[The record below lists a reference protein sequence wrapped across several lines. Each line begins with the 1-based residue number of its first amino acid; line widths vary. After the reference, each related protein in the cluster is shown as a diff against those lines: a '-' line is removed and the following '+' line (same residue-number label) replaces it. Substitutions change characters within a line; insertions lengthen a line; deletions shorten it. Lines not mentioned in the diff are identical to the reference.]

1 MNNEIESV
9 YVDVEDILSTPDE
22 IENPVIE
29 YRRTYSTAS
38 EITRIEGKVV
48 SRYTN
53 RKTGR
58 EYYVFFNTE
67 HGKYMRSRVE
77 NIKHHPTLD
86 AIKPPKKLK
95 YRYYLIMNVFYQ
107 THILIDWIVDFSKQN
122 YLVHISTT
130 DEYSLIKKS
139 SINKVI
145 REEIAGLW
153 TSI

>member
-1 MNNEIESV
+1 
-9 YVDVEDILSTPDE
+9 
-22 IENPVIE
+22 
-29 YRRTYSTAS
+29 
-38 EITRIEGKVV
+38 
-48 SRYTN
+48 
-53 RKTGR
+53 
-58 EYYVFFNTE
+58 
-67 HGKYMRSRVE
+67 MRSRVE

-145 REEIAGLW
+145 REEIAGL
-153 TSI
+153 